1 MTEEDDIDGLAAE
14 YVLGS
19 LDPSERAAVE
29 VRRRRDRLLAAAI
42 GAWERRLAPL
52 SRQPAQDI
60 EPPAHLFEAILE
72 KIATPRP
79 HEVILLRRH
88 ARRWRGIA
96 ATATAIAACLSLA
109 VGWFLYQ
116 RILEPKLLVAELYRS
131 AGTSTAD
138 EMVNP
143 AFVVTVDL
151 DACEITARP
160 VTAQPRPGRTYQLW
174 IMREGVP
181 APESLGVLSGP
192 EGLTAP
198 CRAFAPSTLA
208 NATIAVSQ
216 EPDGGSATGTPSGQF
231 AFIGKLMAAA
241 HGLAGEKSR

>member
-1 MTEEDDIDGLAAE
+1 
-14 YVLGS
+14 
-19 LDPSERAAVE
+19 
-29 VRRRRDRLLAAAI
+29 
-42 GAWERRLAPL
+42 
-52 SRQPAQDI
+52 QDI
-60 EPPAHLFEAILE
+60 EPPAHLFAAILE

-79 HEVILLRRH
+79 QEVILLRRH

-143 AFVVTVDL
+143 ACVVTVDL
-151 DACEITARP
+151 DACEITARR

-181 APESLGVLSGP
+181 APESLGVLNGP
-192 EGLTAP
+192 KASRHPAGRSRRPLSP
-198 CRAFAPSTLA
+198 
-208 NATIAVSQ
+208 
-216 EPDGGSATGTPSGQF
+216 TPP
-231 AFIGKLMAAA
+231 
-241 HGLAGEKSR
+241 